1 MVSLGEESVT
11 YDTDDFDRDVIE
23 RSRTIP
29 VLVDF
34 WAEWCGP
41 CKVLG
46 PVLEKLAG
54 EQSDRWAFVKLDT
67 EAFPH
72 VSARYGVRSIPNVK
86 LFVDGEVADEFVGA
100 LPEPRVVEWLGK
112 AIPSRYRAQLADARR
127 LLSDNGAGPALEVL
141 RPIMAAE
148 PDNHEALVLTAR
160 AVLYADSEQAA
171 DIVGPVPLG
180 SPHYDEAEAIRT
192 LSSMSAGMDD
202 PPLLPQSPVKERYL
216 QAIRSARTGD
226 YEAALEGFIDVVRR
240 DRRYDEDGARRGCVA
255 IFNLLGN
262 DHELTRRFRSALSS
276 ALF

>member
-1 MVSLGEESVT
+1 MA
-11 YDTDDFDRDVIE
+11 YDTEDFEKDVIE

-46 PVLEKLAG
+46 PILEKLAG
-54 EQSDRWAFVKLDT
+54 EQSDRWVLAKLDT

-72 VSARYGVRSIPNVK
+72 ISARYGIRSIPNVK
-86 LFVDGEVADEFVGA
+86 LFVDGEVVDEFVGA
-100 LPEPRVVEWLGK
+100 LPEPAVVEWLSR

-127 LLSDNGAGPALEVL
+127 MLSDNGARPALEML
-141 RPIMAAE
+141 RPVVAAE

-160 AVLYADSEQAA
+160 AVMQDDAEQAVA
-171 DIVGPVPLG
+171 MLNAVQLG
-180 SPHYDEAEAIRT
+180 SPHYEEAEAIRE
-192 LSSMSAGMDD
+192 LVSMFARVDEPGS
-202 PPLLPQSPVKERYL
+202 LPESPVRKGYM
-216 QAIRSARTGD
+216 QAFHSARTGD
-226 YEAALEGFIDVVRR
+226 FETALEGLINVVRR
-240 DRRYDEDGARRGCVA
+240 DRRYDDDGARRGCIA

-262 DHELTRRFRSALSS
+262 DHDLTRRFRSALSR